1 MAITRN
7 QKASTTPRRN
17 QFNSHGNCVAS
28 AVFLLLIF
36 HIHTDIVNETWVLTI
51 LPDDDGTNEI
61 RRPQFFQ
68 IMHDAI
74 IEDGYLIIPPKFVAK
89 HGGDLSHH
97 ATLKVPDGLTWDV
110 KLKRDS
116 NGFQIGLLVP
126 FIEYY
131 SIRTGHLLLF
141 KYHGDSQFHVII
153 LDISACEIEY
163 PAVDDE
169 DSSDDHS
176 LEGGSTEIKSSD
188 EEEEDY
194 YVHAST
200 DGDESSEA
208 PLSSSSEEEEVRV
221 AEKKKKKKR
230 SHLRTK
236 DEDSA
241 LRSTRLRA
249 EFIGDEFQSVNPFF
263 TIALQ
268 PAYINRKYLQIP
280 VSFDEM
286 YMFTRGKKIK
296 AEGENGRFWLLGLP
310 KKRRLTVG
318 VSSLLKDN
326 DLEVGDV
333 IVVELMKEKKSDY
346 LDAKLHIF
354 RA

>member
-1 MAITRN
+1 MKLHDLSFMSLFT
-7 QKASTTPRRN
+7 
-17 QFNSHGNCVAS
+17 V
-28 AVFLLLIF
+28 
-36 HIHTDIVNETWVLTI
+36 DIVNETWVLTI
-51 LPDDDGTNEI
+51 LPDDDETNEI
-61 RRPQFFQ
+61 GRRRPQFFQ
-68 IMHDAI
+68 IMHNAI
-74 IEDGYLIIPPKFVAK
+74 IQDGNLIIPPEFVAK
-89 HGGDLSHH
+89 HGADLSHH

-131 SIRTGHLLLF
+131 SIRAGHLLLF
-141 KYHGDSQFHVII
+141 KYHGDSQFQVII

-163 PAVDDE
+163 PAVNDE
-169 DSSDDHS
+169 HSSDNHS

-200 DGDESSEA
+200 DGDESSQS
-208 PLSSSSEEEEVRV
+208 PLSSSSSEEEEVRI
-221 AEKKKKKKR
+221 AEKNKKNKKKR
-230 SHLRTK
+230 SHSRTK

-249 EFIGDEFQSVNPFF
+249 ELIGDEFQSVNPFF

-268 PAYINRKYLQIP
+268 PAYIKRKYLQIP

-286 YMFTRGKKIK
+286 HMFSRGKKIK

-310 KKRRLTVG
+310 QKRRLTIG

-326 DLEVGDV
+326 DLGVGDV

-346 LDAKLHIF
+346 LDAKVHIF

>member
-1 MAITRN
+1 MEITRN

-28 AVFLLLIF
+28 A
-36 HIHTDIVNETWVLTI
+36 
-51 LPDDDGTNEI
+51 DDDGTNEI
-61 RRPQFFQ
+61 GRRWPQFFQ
-68 IMHDAI
+68 IMHNAI
-74 IEDGYLIIPPKFVAK
+74 IQDGYLIIPPEFVAK
-89 HGGDLSHH
+89 HGDDLSQN

-116 NGFQIGLLVP
+116 NGFQIGRLVP

-131 SIRTGHLLLF
+131 SISAGHLLLF
-141 KYHGDSQFHVII
+141 KYHEDSQFQVII
-153 LDISACEIEY
+153 LDMSACEIEY

-200 DGDESSEA
+200 DEDGDESSES
-208 PLSSSSEEEEVRV
+208 PLSSSSEEEEEVRI
-221 AEKKKKKKR
+221 AEKKNKKKR
-230 SHLRTK
+230 IHLRTK

-249 EFIGDEFQSVNPFF
+249 ELIGDEFQSVNPFF

-268 PAYINRKYLQIP
+268 PAYIKRKYLQIP

-286 YMFTRGKKIK
+286 HMFTRGKKIK
-296 AEGENGRFWLLGLP
+296 AEGEDGRFWILGLP

-326 DLEVGDV
+326 DLDVGDV

-346 LDAKLHIF
+346 LDAKVHIF
-354 RA
+354 RS